1 MLHLSYYVVLGCVAC
16 LQVGSWAYFRRYQIS
31 SPPIGVFNVQD
42 LAVMV
47 LLIILVPLFYLIL
60 PLWLTAALLLLV
72 ALSILYFT
80 WEPVLQARWAI
91 WLVTLSLLAIDSAA
105 AFLFG
110 TSQNGFFAVNNLVLL
125 LMVLGA
131 TNLWVQ
137 SGMKARDAAILGGLL
152 ALYDFIA
159 TVQLPLM
166 SELVARLSDLP
177 LAPLV
182 AWSSENMMP
191 SIGLGD
197 LLLATVFPLVMRKAF
212 GRPAGLVALVLTL
225 AAIGILLALPLQ
237 GGFPLMVVLGPL
249 MGLQYL
255 YWRRRRGQERTTWY
269 YLQEEPMLPLGE
281 RLNSQQ
287 EVF

>member
-16 LQVGSWAYFRRYQIS
+16 VQVGSWAYFRRYQIS

-60 PLWLTAALLLLV
+60 PLWLTGALLLLV

-80 WEPVLQARWAI
+80 WEPLLRARWAI
-91 WLVTLSLLAIDSAA
+91 WLATVTLLVVDSGA
-105 AFLFG
+105 AFLG
-110 TSQNGFFAVNNLVLL
+110 TKQNAFFAVNNIVLL
-125 LMVLGA
+125 VMGMGI
-131 TNLWVQ
+131 TNLWAQ
-137 SGMKARDAAILGGLL
+137 SGMKARDAALLGG
-152 ALYDFIA
+152 
-159 TVQLPLM
+159 
-166 SELVARLSDLP
+166 ELVARLSDLP

-182 AWSSENMMP
+182 AWSSENTMP

-212 GRPAGLVALVLTL
+212 GRSAGLVALVLTL
-225 AAIGILLALPLQ
+225 AAIGTLLALPLQ

-255 YWRRRRGQERTTWY
+255 YWRRRRGQERTTWH
-269 YLQEEPMLPLGE
+269 YLQEEPMQPLGE

-287 EVF
+287 EAH